1 MKDQC
6 FEYINQILNF
16 YNNQNLSSWFDNQF
30 FKEGDPEGMVLRR
43 LERAVKD
50 EAEDNLL
57 HSRYAIWASNVS
69 ELIENAKQ
77 AIDSQDSAEVL
88 RQLELAANAIKA
100 YRDIQIIFDQENF
113 YKISEIFRA
122 YAFHLLTIDDR
133 KSEIIGKDEIIK
145 KLRIHSKVSGAGL
158 PRDIEFSIKNG
169 VLSVFVNNAIKN
181 MQVDSAAFEGWIITL
196 KAWLSSE
203 IKYVMF
209 DFEVPA
215 NLSGQTGNSEVC
227 HYNRFL
233 YRINNL
239 LRLFPSWFF
248 LHKSKMNIVDDFMIW
263 LKSGNCL
270 LNHSLRERISVI
282 DTDKMERQIESWFV
296 FENEG
301 NHQLCKH
308 WNIDKDQLFNQLP
321 IGVFYEE
328 IAARNAIFTR
338 GASAIDIW
346 GTGDDQQTLHLIELK
361 CGGNKGIGVISEM
374 LFYTA
379 VIYDTCIVEENF
391 FSFGKYGKAD
401 DTKDMIAIKNGGNKF
416 KRLYAHI
423 LAEQYHPLFSD
434 DVIALLGDGLS
445 NLHIDFDRARY
456 DYSKKVLI
464 P

>member
-1 MKDQC
+1 MNDQYVH
-6 FEYINQILNF
+6 YINQILNF
-16 YNNQNLSSWFDNQF
+16 YNNQNLSSGFDNQF
-30 FKEGDPEGMVLRR
+30 FQEGDPEGMVLAR
-43 LERAVKD
+43 LERAAKD

-69 ELIENAKQ
+69 DLIKNAQQ
-77 AIDSQDSAEVL
+77 AIDSQDSVEAL

-122 YAFHLLTIDDR
+122 YALHLLSVDDR
-133 KSEIIGKDEIIK
+133 KSKIISKDEIIK
-145 KLRIHSKVSGAGL
+145 KLRIYSKVSGVSL
-158 PRDIEFSIKNG
+158 PRDIDFSIKNG
-169 VLSVFVNNAIKN
+169 VLKVFINNAIKN
-181 MQVDSAAFEGWIITL
+181 MQVDSAAFEGWIITM

-203 IKYVMF
+203 IKYVML

-215 NLSGQTGNSEVC
+215 NLSGQFGNSEVC

-233 YRINNL
+233 FRINNL
-239 LRLFPSWFF
+239 IRLFPNWFF
-248 LHKSKMNIVDDFMIW
+248 LHESKIDIVNDFMNW

-301 NHQLCKH
+301 KEQLCKH

-328 IAARNAIFTR
+328 IAAKNAIFTR

-346 GTGDDQQTLHLIELK
+346 GIGDDQQTLHLIELK
-361 CGGNKGIGVISEM
+361 CGGNKGIGVISEI
-374 LFYTA
+374 LFYAA
-379 VIYDTCIVEENF
+379 VIYDTCIAEENIF
-391 FSFGKYGKAD
+391 TFGKYGKAD
-401 DTKDMIAIKNGGNKF
+401 DTKDMIAINNAGSKF
-416 KRLYAHI
+416 RQLYVHI

-434 DVIALLGDGLS
+434 DVIALLHDGLS

-456 DYSKKVLI
+456 DYLKKVLI